1 MIQAVVFDLDGT
13 LVQSEKLKA
22 EADAIAVQRLR
33 GLPEPDPQAIEAYQS
48 VVGASREVAA
58 QFVMDQL
65 GLEPE
70 LRPLMAQYEASE
82 PWQVLT
88 AMRITI
94 YKDMVADPQVLRDN
108 QWPHTISLLRLVVE
122 EPAHY
127 FIMVL
132 AVLRTALARVV

>member
-1 MIQAVVFDLDGT
+1 M
-13 LVQSEKLKA
+13 
-22 EADAIAVQRLR
+22 AVQRLR
-33 GLPEPDPQAIEAYQS
+33 GLPEPDPRTIEAYQS
-48 VVGASREVAA
+48 VVGA